1 MTEGLSE
8 LEQRIWRTFLSVNV
22 RLLERLD
29 HDLQQRSHLS
39 LTDFEILSVLAESPD
54 QRLRMSDL
62 AERVL
67 VSRSRL
73 TYRVDRLVGVEYLA
87 REECEDDRRGLFAIL
102 TDTGHNALIAATP
115 GHTND
120 IRTWFFDALTADELQ
135 VIGQIMARAE
145 AKLSSN

>member
-1 MTEGLSE
+1 MGEGLSE
-8 LEQRIWRTFLSVNV
+8 SELRIWRTFLSVNV

-29 HDLQQRSHLS
+29 HELQQRSHLS
-39 LTDFEILSVLAESPD
+39 LTDFEILSVLAESPE

-73 TYRVDRLVGVEYLA
+73 TYRVDRLVGVDYLT

-102 TDTGHNALIAATP
+102 TDTGSEALAAATP

-120 IRTWFFDALTADELQ
+120 IRTWFFDAITADELR
-135 VIGQIMARAE
+135 VIGRVMARADE
-145 AKLSSN
+145 KLSNN